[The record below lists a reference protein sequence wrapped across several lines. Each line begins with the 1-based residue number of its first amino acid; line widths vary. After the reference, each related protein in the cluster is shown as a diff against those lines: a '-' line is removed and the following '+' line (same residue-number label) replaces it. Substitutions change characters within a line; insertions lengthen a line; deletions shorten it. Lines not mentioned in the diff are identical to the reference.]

1 MKLFNNIKILEKY
14 EERKSDNERLHE
26 LTKIIL
32 KNFGK
37 NTLSRARPNFVRSK
51 GTVTSSVCLK

>member
-1 MKLFNNIKILEKY
+1 MKLFNNIKILEKN
-14 EERKSDNERLHE
+14 EVRKSDSEKLHE

-37 NTLSRARPNFVRSK
+37 NTLSRARPNFVRLK
-51 GTVTSSVCLK
+51 GNLTSSVCLK

>member
-1 MKLFNNIKILEKY
+1 MKLFNHIEILEKK
-14 EERKSDNERLHE
+14 EERKSNIERLLD

-37 NTLSRARPNFVRSK
+37 NTLSRVRPNFVRSK
-51 GTVTSSVCLK
+51 GTLKSSVWLK

>member
-1 MKLFNNIKILEKY
+1 MKLFNYIEILEKK
-14 EERKSDNERLHE
+14 EVRKSDSERLHE

-37 NTLSRARPNFVRSK
+37 NTLSRAKPNFVRSK
-51 GTVTSSVCLK
+51 GTLTSSVYLK